1 MKLIAYKKTG
11 INLLAA
17 ALLLLL
23 TACAARDAQVPET
36 DLPEETEAA
45 GELVFYQKSLEI
57 SEVMLHNNA
66 TAIDGAGHFHP
77 WIELHNDSDT
87 ASDLSG
93 WSVSAGGDACALP
106 GVTLSPGEYRVFF
119 LAGSSPCAAQDA
131 VALSLKEGDTLT
143 LTAPDGEAVCSLVC
157 ADTANDLS
165 LAKGEDA
172 SFSCSAY
179 PTPGYPNTDSGYCL
193 WQSGRAVPV
202 PVAIN
207 EVSPASA
214 LYEDYVEIKNTS
226 DRDVNLS
233 GYYLSDKSGKL
244 YRSQLP
250 DQVLSPGEISV
261 FYCDELLDFSLDPA
275 EEAVYLSDESGC
287 IDYISLANIPAGGS
301 AGRTGGEAGIYL
313 FSNPTPGEENGDG
326 SRQVSAAP
334 AASVAPGIYNEI
346 IALSV
351 EIAAPAAS
359 SAAVYYTTDC
369 SALSTE
375 CSVYSEPLTL
385 TETTVIRAFSK
396 EEGKL
401 PSPTVTFPYIINE
414 NLSLPV
420 VSVVTDAGSFSDLSK
435 TEEVSGNLSFFEETG
450 SFSANCG
457 ITLSGNKSLNYPKKS
472 LNIKF
477 RSCYGPS
484 SVSYDLFG
492 GEVKS
497 FSSLNIRAGQDYV
510 YSFIKNEL
518 WQDVC
523 LEATENVLSQHSR
536 YCAMFFNGEFYGI
549 YALKENM
556 SASLYASVAGVDKD
570 DVEVVKLPSQRGS
583 SFYEEVELY
592 CQQNDLS
599 DDTCYAHLS
608 SLIDMDSFVD
618 YFVVM
623 GFTGNNDLYSNVR
636 LYRSEK
642 NGLKWSL
649 AFYDLDLASRD
660 PAHAYTNLTSHYDFD
675 GSPTLEL
682 MYRKLLENSD
692 FRQLVIE
699 RFSALYGTVLS
710 NEKLIAKIEAYRAIL
725 TPDMQRDHDRWYL
738 ETAVWERCLNN
749 LEELFTT
756 GDWQGRALDNFCRI
770 LKISDEEKAIYF
782 S

>member
-1 MKLIAYKKTG
+1 MNHSLRKKTG
-11 INLLAA
+11 ISLFAA
-17 ALLLLL
+17 ALLLL
-23 TACAARDAQVPET
+23 TACAARDVQTSEP
-36 DLPEETEAA
+36 DLPGETEAA
-45 GELVFYQKSLEI
+45 VEPVIYYNKSLEI
-57 SEVMLHNNA
+57 SEFMLHNKA
-66 TAIDGAGHFHP
+66 SLMDGAGHFHP
-77 WIELHNDSDT
+77 WIELHNTSD
-87 ASDLSG
+87 AEAELSG
-93 WSVSAGGDACALP
+93 WSLTAGGDSCALP
-106 GVTLSPGEYRVFF
+106 AVVLAPGEYKVLF
-119 LAGSSPCAAQDA
+119 LTGSSPCEEQNSA
-131 VALSLKEGDTLT
+131 ALSLKAENTLT

-157 ADTANDLS
+157 AETAADIS
-165 LAKGEDA
+165 LVMGEDS
-172 SFSCSAY
+172 SFSSSVY
-179 PTPGYPNTDSGYCL
+179 PTPGYPNTDSGYCA

-226 DRDVNLS
+226 DSDVNLS
-233 GYYLSDKSGKL
+233 DYYLSDSSGKL
-244 YRSQLP
+244 YRSPLP
-250 DQVLSPGEISV
+250 DTLLSPGEIAV
-261 FYCDELLDFSLDPA
+261 FYCDDVLDFSLDPD
-275 EEAVYLSDESGC
+275 EEAIYLSNGSGC
-287 IDYISLANIPAGGS
+287 VDHLPLANIPAGGS
-301 AGRTGGEAGIYL
+301 AGRIDGEAGVFL
-313 FSNPTPGEENGDG
+313 FSAPSPGKENSDG
-326 SRQVSAAP
+326 ARQVTAP
-334 AASVAPGIYNEI
+334 PEVSVQPGIYEEI
-346 IALSV
+346 QELTV
-351 EIAAPAAS
+351 EILSPS
-359 SAAVYYTTDC
+359 MVYYTTDC
-369 SALSTE
+369 SPLSTD
-375 CSVYSEPLTL
+375 CSVYSQPLTL
-385 TETTVIRAFSK
+385 TETTVVRAFAR

-401 PSPTVTFPYIINE
+401 PSPTVTFSYIINE
-414 NLSLPV
+414 GLSLPV
-420 VSVVTDAGSFSDLSK
+420 ISLVTDSGSFSGLSK
-435 TEEVSGNLSFFEETG
+435 TEEVSGNLSFFEEAG

-484 SVSYDLFG
+484 SVSYDLYG
-492 GEVKS
+492 TEITE

-523 LEATENVLSQHSR
+523 LEATDNVLSQHSR

-556 SASLYASVAGVDKD
+556 SASLYASVKGVDKD
-570 DVEVVKLPSQRGS
+570 DVEVEKLPSQRGS
-583 SFYEEVELY
+583 SFYEEVVLF

-599 DDTCYAHLS
+599 DAECYAQLS
-608 SLIDMDSFVD
+608 ALVDMDSFVD

-675 GSPTLEL
+675 GNPTLEL
-682 MYRKLLENSD
+682 MYRKLLQNSD
-692 FRQLVIE
+692 FRQRVIQ
-699 RFSALYGTVLS
+699 RFSALYGNVLS
-710 NEKLIAKIEAYRAIL
+710 NQNLINKIEAYRSIL

-749 LEELFTT
+749 LEELFTKD
-756 GDWQGRALDNFCRI
+756 DWQGRALDNFCRI
-770 LKISDEEKAIYF
+770 LNISAEERALYF
-782 S
+782 P

>member
-1 MKLIAYKKTG
+1 MNHSLRKKTG
-11 INLLAA
+11 ISLFAA
-17 ALLLLL
+17 ALLLL
-23 TACAARDAQVPET
+23 TACAARDVQTSEP

-45 GELVFYQKSLEI
+45 GEPVIYNKSLEI
-57 SEVMLHNNA
+57 SELMLHNKA
-66 TAIDGAGHFHP
+66 SLMDGAGHFHP
-77 WIELHNDSDT
+77 WIELHNTSD
-87 ASDLSG
+87 AEAELSG
-93 WSVSAGGDACALP
+93 WSLTVGGDSCALP
-106 GVTLSPGEYRVFF
+106 TVVLAPGEYKVLF
-119 LAGSSPCAAQDA
+119 LTGSSPCEEQNSA
-131 VALSLKEGDTLT
+131 ALSLKAENTLT

-157 ADTANDLS
+157 AETAADIS
-165 LAKGEDA
+165 QAMGEDG
-172 SFSCSAY
+172 SFTCSAY
-179 PTPGYPNTDSGYCL
+179 PTPGYPNTDSGYCA

-226 DRDVNLS
+226 DSDVNLS
-233 GYYLSDKSGKL
+233 DYYLSDSSGKL
-244 YRSQLP
+244 YRSPLP
-250 DQVLSPGEISV
+250 DMLLSPGEIAV
-261 FYCDELLDFSLDPA
+261 FYCGDVLDFSLDPD
-275 EEAVYLSDESGC
+275 EEAVYLSNGSGC
-287 IDYISLANIPAGGS
+287 VDYLPLANIPAGGT
-301 AGRTGGEAGIYL
+301 AGRIDGEAGVFL
-313 FSNPTPGEENGDG
+313 FSSPSPGEENPDG
-326 SRQVSAAP
+326 ARQVTAP
-334 AASVAPGIYNEI
+334 PEVSVQPGIYEEI
-346 IALSV
+346 QELTV
-351 EIAAPAAS
+351 EILSPS
-359 SAAVYYTTDC
+359 MVYYTTDC
-369 SALSTE
+369 SPLSTD
-375 CSVYSEPLTL
+375 CSVYSQPLTL
-385 TETTVIRAFSK
+385 TETTVVRAFAR

-401 PSPTVTFPYIINE
+401 PSPAVTFSYIINE
-414 NLSLPV
+414 GLSLPV
-420 VSVVTDAGSFSDLSK
+420 ISLVTDSGSFSGLSK
-435 TEEVSGNLSFFEETG
+435 TEEVSGNLSFFEEAG

-484 SVSYDLFG
+484 SVSYDLYG
-492 GEVKS
+492 TEITE

-523 LEATENVLSQHSR
+523 LEATDNVLSQHSR

-556 SASLYASVAGVDKD
+556 SASLYASVKGVDKD
-570 DVEVVKLPSQRGS
+570 DVEVEKLPSQRGS
-583 SFYEEVELY
+583 SFYEEVVLF

-599 DDTCYAHLS
+599 DAECYAQLS
-608 SLIDMDSFVD
+608 ALVDMDSFVD
-618 YFVVM
+618 YYVVM

-682 MYRKLLENSD
+682 MYRKLLQNSD
-692 FRQLVIE
+692 FRQRVIQ
-699 RFSALYGTVLS
+699 RFSALYGNVLS
-710 NEKLIAKIEAYRAIL
+710 NQNLINKIEAYRAIL

-749 LEELFTT
+749 LEELFTKD
-756 GDWQGRALDNFCRI
+756 DWQGRALDNFCRI
-770 LKISDEEKAIYF
+770 LNISAEERALYF
-782 S
+782 P

>member
-1 MKLIAYKKTG
+1 MNHSLRKKTG
-11 INLLAA
+11 ISLFAA
-17 ALLLLL
+17 ALLLL
-23 TACAARDAQVPET
+23 TACAARDVQTSEP
-36 DLPEETEAA
+36 DLPGETEAA
-45 GELVFYQKSLEI
+45 GEPVIYNKSLEI
-57 SEVMLHNNA
+57 SELMLHNKA
-66 TAIDGAGHFHP
+66 ALMDGAGHFHP
-77 WIELHNDSDT
+77 WIELHNTSD
-87 ASDLSG
+87 AEAELSG
-93 WSVSAGGDACALP
+93 WSLTAGGDSCALP
-106 GVTLSPGEYRVFF
+106 TVVLAPGEYKVLF
-119 LAGSSPCAAQDA
+119 LTGSAPCEEQNSA
-131 VALSLKEGDTLT
+131 ALSLKAENTLT

-157 ADTANDLS
+157 TETAADIS
-165 LAKGEDA
+165 LVMGEDS
-172 SFSCSAY
+172 SFSSSVY
-179 PTPGYPNTDSGYCL
+179 PTPGYPNTDSGYCA

-226 DRDVNLS
+226 DSDVNLS
-233 GYYLSDKSGKL
+233 DYYLSDSSGKL
-244 YRSQLP
+244 YRSPLP
-250 DQVLSPGEISV
+250 DTLLSPGEIAV
-261 FYCDELLDFSLDPA
+261 FYCSDVLDFSLDPD
-275 EEAVYLSDESGC
+275 EEAVYLSNGSGC
-287 IDYISLANIPAGGS
+287 VDYLPLANIPAGGS
-301 AGRTGGEAGIYL
+301 AGRVGGEAGVFL
-313 FSNPTPGEENGDG
+313 FSAPSPGEENPDG
-326 SRQVSAAP
+326 ARQVTAP
-334 AASVAPGIYNEI
+334 PEVSVQPGIYEEI
-346 IALSV
+346 QELTV
-351 EIAAPAAS
+351 EILSPS
-359 SAAVYYTTDC
+359 MVYYTTDC
-369 SALSTE
+369 SPLSTD
-375 CSVYSEPLTL
+375 CSVYSQPLTL
-385 TETTVIRAFSK
+385 TETTVVRAFAR

-401 PSPTVTFPYIINE
+401 PSPTVTFSYIINE
-414 NLSLPV
+414 GLSLPV
-420 VSVVTDAGSFSDLSK
+420 ISLVTDSGSFSGLSK
-435 TEEVSGNLSFFEETG
+435 TEEVSGNLSFFEEAG

-484 SVSYDLFG
+484 SVSYDLYG
-492 GEVKS
+492 TEVKE

-523 LEATENVLSQHSR
+523 LEATDNVLSQHSR

-556 SASLYASVAGVDKD
+556 SASLYASVKGVDKD
-570 DVEVVKLPSQRGS
+570 DVEVEKLPSQRGS

-599 DDTCYAHLS
+599 DAECYAHLS
-608 SLIDMDSFVD
+608 ALVDMDSFVD

-682 MYRKLLENSD
+682 MYRKLLQNSD
-692 FRQLVIE
+692 FRQRVIQ
-699 RFSALYGTVLS
+699 RFSALYGNVLS
-710 NEKLIAKIEAYRAIL
+710 NENLINKIEAYRAIL

-738 ETAVWERCLNN
+738 ETAVWERCLNA
-749 LEELFTT
+749 LEELFTR

-770 LKISDEEKAIYF
+770 LNISAEERALYF
-782 S
+782 P

>member
-1 MKLIAYKKTG
+1 MNHSLRKKTG
-11 INLLAA
+11 ISLFAA
-17 ALLLLL
+17 ALLLL
-23 TACAARDAQVPET
+23 TACATRDVQTSEP

-45 GELVFYQKSLEI
+45 VEPVIYNKSLEI
-57 SEVMLHNNA
+57 SELMLHNKA
-66 TAIDGAGHFHP
+66 SLMDGAGHFHP
-77 WIELHNDSDT
+77 WIELHNTSD
-87 ASDLSG
+87 AEAELSG
-93 WSVSAGGDACALP
+93 WSLTAGGDSCALP
-106 GVTLSPGEYRVFF
+106 TVVLAPGEYKVVF
-119 LAGSSPCAAQDA
+119 LTGSSQCEAQDSA
-131 VALSLKEGDTLT
+131 ALSPKAGDTLT

-157 ADTANDLS
+157 TETAADISQAM
-165 LAKGEDA
+165 GEDG
-172 SFSCSAY
+172 SFTCSAY
-179 PTPGYPNTDSGYCL
+179 PTPGYPNTDSGYCA

-226 DRDVNLS
+226 DSDVNLS
-233 GYYLSDKSGKL
+233 DYYLSDSSGKL
-244 YRSQLP
+244 YRSPLP
-250 DQVLSPGEISV
+250 DTLLSPGEIAV
-261 FYCDELLDFSLDPA
+261 FYCGDVLDFSLDPD
-275 EEAVYLSDESGC
+275 EEAVYLSNGSGC
-287 IDYISLANIPAGGS
+287 VDHLPLANIPAGGT
-301 AGRTGGEAGIYL
+301 AGRIDGEAGVFL
-313 FSNPTPGEENGDG
+313 FSAPSPGEENPDG
-326 SRQVSAAP
+326 ARQVSAP
-334 AASVAPGIYNEI
+334 PEVSVQPGIYEEI
-346 IALSV
+346 QELTV
-351 EIAAPAAS
+351 EILSPS
-359 SAAVYYTTDC
+359 MVYYTTDC
-369 SALSTE
+369 SPLSTD
-375 CSVYSEPLTL
+375 CSVYSQPLTL
-385 TETTVIRAFSK
+385 TETTVVRAFAR

-401 PSPTVTFPYIINE
+401 PSPAVTFSYIINE
-414 NLSLPV
+414 GLSLPV
-420 VSVVTDAGSFSDLSK
+420 ISLVTDSGSFSGLSK
-435 TEEVSGNLSFFEETG
+435 TEEVSGNLSFFEEAG

-484 SVSYDLFG
+484 SVSYDLYG
-492 GEVKS
+492 TEVKE
-497 FSSLNIRAGQDYV
+497 FRSLNIRAGQDYV

-523 LEATENVLSQHSR
+523 LEATDNVLSQHSR

-556 SASLYASVAGVDKD
+556 SASLYASVKGVDKD
-570 DVEVVKLPSQRGS
+570 DVEVEKLPSQRGS

-592 CQQNDLS
+592 CRQNDLS
-599 DDTCYAHLS
+599 DAECYAQLS
-608 SLIDMDSFVD
+608 ALVDMDSFVD

-682 MYRKLLENSD
+682 MYRKLLQNSD
-692 FRQLVIE
+692 FRQRVIQ
-699 RFSALYGTVLS
+699 RFSALYGNVLS
-710 NEKLIAKIEAYRAIL
+710 NENLINKIEAYRAIL

-738 ETAVWERCLNN
+738 ETAVWERCLNA
-749 LEELFTT
+749 LEELFTK

-770 LKISDEEKAIYF
+770 LNISAEERALYF
-782 S
+782 P